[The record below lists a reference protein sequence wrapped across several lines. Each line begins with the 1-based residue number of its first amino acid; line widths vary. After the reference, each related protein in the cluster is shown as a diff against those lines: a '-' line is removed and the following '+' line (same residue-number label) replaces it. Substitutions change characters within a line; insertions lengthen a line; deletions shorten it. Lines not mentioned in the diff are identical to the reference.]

1 LNLTGAS
8 KPEGL
13 AVLVSAGL
21 TSVAGDLEVYQA
33 AAAAATAADAT
44 AAAPYLLLR
53 KGMCSLMAP
62 ETTDLNWQS
71 MQNQLRKVL
80 GQRNM

>member
-1 LNLTGAS
+1 
-8 KPEGL
+8 
-13 AVLVSAGL
+13 VLVSAGL
-21 TSVAGDLEVYQA
+21 TSVAGDLEIYQA

-44 AAAPYLLLR
+44 AAAPY
-53 KGMCSLMAP
+53 LMAP

-80 GQRNM
+80 CQ